1 MMPGPDSQKSEPEA
15 QGALCAAV
23 ITTSRNMLIP
33 VKTELA
39 CLHIGHFLK
48 KHLEGY
54 PWILVL
60 DKPKG

>member
-1 MMPGPDSQKSEPEA
+1 MMPGPDSQESEPEA

-39 CLHIGHFLK
+39 CLHIRALLK
-48 KHLEGY
+48 K
-54 PWILVL
+54 
-60 DKPKG
+60 KTS